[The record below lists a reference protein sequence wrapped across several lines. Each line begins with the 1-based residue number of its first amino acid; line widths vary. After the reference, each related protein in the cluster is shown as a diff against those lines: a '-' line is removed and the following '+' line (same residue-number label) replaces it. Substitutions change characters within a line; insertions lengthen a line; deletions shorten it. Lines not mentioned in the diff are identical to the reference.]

1 MEANDDSMRTRE
13 FSLALWRVLK
23 WTQKTLRVPSATPA
37 FELLVAL
44 GSSTE
49 TQSSYDEL
57 EALTKRSHRAMQ
69 YVVHD
74 MRTIGLVEVKSGPED
89 RRRRII
95 RLSPAG
101 LRLYREYC
109 DLLHSVM
116 TKLTVDTAFLPT
128 ASSTNG
134 AEPTAN
140 LAGMVAIGEAGH
152 NLKVS
157 RERA

>member
-1 MEANDDSMRTRE
+1 MQANDDSAHTRE

-44 GSSTE
+44 GSSAE
-49 TQSSYDEL
+49 MQSSYDEL
-57 EALTKRSHRAMQ
+57 EALTRRSHRAMQ
-69 YVVHD
+69 YVIHD
-74 MRTIGLVEVKSGPED
+74 MRTMGLVEVKSGPED

-109 DLLHSVM
+109 DLLHSEVM
-116 TKLTVDTAFLPT
+116 RLAGGMAFSPT
-128 ASSTNG
+128 ASNG
-134 AEPTAN
+134 TEPTAN
-140 LAGMVAIGEAGH
+140 LAGTVSIGDAGH
-152 NLKVS
+152 SLKAN
-157 RERA
+157 REHA